1 MRSITSTITCIN
13 WLHVRINENDSVIK
27 NYGVNFPKDNVLYG
41 TFKVI
46 DLIAEIIFRQFCCSH
61 LKRLHVC
68 KKPWTE
74 YIQEISGQ
82 ENTKSEEKYTFS
94 R

>member
-46 DLIAEIIFRQFCCSH
+46 DLIAEIIFR
-61 LKRLHVC
+61 
-68 KKPWTE
+68 
-74 YIQEISGQ
+74 
-82 ENTKSEEKYTFS
+82 
-94 R
+94 